1 MSFLSLFEHCD
12 SRGKTIVSLLF
23 AAINQTKKKTATS
36 IMLRLSV
43 LLFGYDD
50 NRKRIQKERTQY
62 AKMPVSS
69 SLIFVSLF
77 QFKCSSYIFCVR
89 VCAMLPFYLSLSL
102 RWWRHEKLK
111 IHIELMVIVRYYCLS
126 LKDCVPGAPS
136 NQQYARSS
144 SPPGQSGPFCCAWVA
159 DSNEV
164 DFGIKVTLR
173 SSRRHCNFSTY
184 PIDARVG
191 RHSTWACLSRMG
203 LIQSVLYRKIKT
215 LHPEQYRK
223 QSA

>member
-89 VCAMLPFYLSLSL
+89 VCAMLPFYLSLASL
-102 RWWRHEKLK
+102 VTSRETQNTHWTNGDSAILLFVSKRLRTWRAFKSA
-111 IHIELMVIVRYYCLS
+111 VREIF
-126 LKDCVPGAPS
+126 VA
-136 NQQYARSS
+136 ARSVWS
-144 SPPGQSGPFCCAWVA
+144 
-159 DSNEV
+159 
-164 DFGIKVTLR
+164 ILLR
-173 SSRRHCNFSTY
+173 MSC
-184 PIDARVG
+184 
-191 RHSTWACLSRMG
+191 W
-203 LIQSVLYRKIKT
+203 Q
-215 LHPEQYRK
+215 
-223 QSA
+223 